1 MYLLY
6 RANARCPFCCPWYF
20 FFFSF
25 FFFLLFYFVKIPTT
39 VYCCIHRR
47 GGKSTAVDEFQAKCL
62 PDVDEYVFWQHQQW
76 ACAFSFYIVLFFY
89 FKNVRKILRTTGG
102 GERAVQSMHSRHG
115 RVHEGAT
122 PAAPPSEAHHP
133 QQNPSTAR
141 PFSVGSAGAA
151 ARGEFS
157 MIVRC
162 CVCFLVCLGFC
173 RVFFWEVTSSAV
185 GVAVR
190 WKSSFRY
197 VHMSFWPEDVG
208 NWSSSPQN
216 ESELSPRSTQSCF
229 PLLEGLL
236 EGPSCSKSPS
246 ALFRSNWVKYD
257 YYPQSNSKK
266 RFFRSDGRL

>member
-1 MYLLY
+1 
-6 RANARCPFCCPWYF
+6 
-20 FFFSF
+20 
-25 FFFLLFYFVKIPTT
+25 
-39 VYCCIHRR
+39 
-47 GGKSTAVDEFQAKCL
+47 
-62 PDVDEYVFWQHQQW
+62 
-76 ACAFSFYIVLFFY
+76 
-89 FKNVRKILRTTGG
+89 
-102 GERAVQSMHSRHG
+102 MHSRHG

-229 PLLEGLL
+229 SLLQ
-236 EGPSCSKSPS
+236 GPSYRKSPPS
-246 ALFRSNWVKYD
+246 LFRSNWVTI
-257 YYPQSNSKK
+257 PNRIEKK
-266 RFFRSDGRL
+266 HFFDPMDVRDRI